1 MSLWCTNSWIEI
13 TSTKNL
19 KKNDSY
25 DAKLIFLN
33 FLYWAEI
40 KYGNSRCCDFI
51 LSICYK
57 CLWDWR
63 DFDISR
69 KINITTLYYSI
80 LLRFH
85 PYVYIHCR
93 SSVISCLLLSS
104 QTSQKFAIFVF
115 ITHSILNIKEQ
126 YEVILING
134 IVYDIICEF

>member
-1 MSLWCTNSWIEI
+1 MDWNNIYQ
-13 TSTKNL
+13 KFL
-19 KKNDSY
+19 KKW
-25 DAKLIFLN
+25 FLRREIN
-33 FLYWAEI
+33 LFEFFILSQKNSGEI

-69 KINITTLYYSI
+69 KINITTLYYSS

-115 ITHSILNIKEQ
+115 MTHSILNIKEQ

>member
-1 MSLWCTNSWIEI
+1 MGIVGAVISFWAYVINVYEI
-13 TSTKNL
+13 DEIST
-19 KKNDSY
+19 
-25 DAKLIFLN
+25 
-33 FLYWAEI
+33 
-40 KYGNSRCCDFI
+40 
-51 LSICYK
+51 
-57 CLWDWR
+57 
-63 DFDISR
+63 SR